1 MSTLN
6 FNLIET
12 ELEREKNYWS
22 EKLAGDLVLTSL
34 PPDYQRKDVEPA
46 GYETVA
52 LEFDDQIV
60 RKLRE
65 VCGKNESLIFTALV
79 TTLKICLY
87 KYTGNEDVI
96 VGTTIHER
104 YASTASL
111 NRYLAL
117 RERVNPYAT

>member
-1 MSTLN
+1 MSTIN

-12 ELEREKNYWS
+12 EVEQEKNYWS
-22 EKLAGDLVLTSL
+22 EKLAGDLILTSL
-34 PPDYQRKDVEPA
+34 PPDFKGSEHDTGQESVQLVLDASV
-46 GYETVA
+46 
-52 LEFDDQIV
+52 Q

-79 TTLKICLY
+79 TSLKVCLY

-104 YASTASL
+104 YANTAS
-111 NRYLAL
+111 
-117 RERVNPYAT
+117 